1 MEPLKI
7 DKSRLYTQSEYAKKI
22 GLSRARINQK
32 IKAGEISVVKINGA
46 VLVYE

>member
-1 MEPLKI
+1 MDTLKV
-7 DKSRLYTQSEYAKKI
+7 DKSRLYTQSQYAKKV

-32 IKAGEISVVKINGA
+32 IKAGELTVVKINGA